1 VLRLNGG
8 VEEDARDVVQETWL
22 RAVRELTG
30 FRWRSRLSTWLAGIA
45 VNCHRDRMRKR
56 KVEVELPPDVVH
68 HAPAVAT
75 AVLDRIE
82 LERALARMPPGY
94 REVLILHDVE
104 GFTHEEIGAML
115 GVAQG
120 TSKSQLFHARRVL
133 RALLAERLPPREA
146 PAREGVR

>member
-8 VEEDARDVVQETWL
+8 AEEDARDVVQETWL
-22 RAVRELTG
+22 RAVRELAG

-45 VNCHRDRMRKR
+45 LNCHRARSRR
-56 KVEVELPPDVVH
+56 RHLEAEVPADAVPE
-68 HAPAVAT
+68 AAVA
-75 AVLDRIE
+75 APRVLDRIA
-82 LERALARMPPGY
+82 LDRALARLPSGY

-115 GVAQG
+115 GVVEG

-133 RALLAERLPPREA
+133 RVLLAEGRPPRGA
-146 PAREGVR
+146 PAQEGAR